1 MSGQNPDPGDDDR
14 ELGLEFGDLNDD
26 LESESY
32 PIGKEAL
39 LEEYG
44 DRKVGY
50 SDGEESLRSLLEPLN
65 IDEFESPSDVRS
77 WVNNMVGDEAE
88 GRKGYSD
95 RGTGEQAEET
105 DESF

>member
-1 MSGQNPDPGDDDR
+1 MSDQNPDPGDDDR
-14 ELGLEFGDLNDD
+14 EMGVDFGDLNDD

-32 PIGKEAL
+32 PIDKEAL

-44 DRKVGY
+44 DRTIELPDDEVTL
-50 SDGEESLRSLLEPLN
+50 ESVLDPLN
-65 IDEFESPSDVRS
+65 IDEFDSAGDVRS
-77 WVNNMVGDEAE
+77 WVNNMVGDEAV